1 MMILHNLWRRFT
13 RSFLTVLGI
22 AVGVASVVSLGAMAN
37 GFASNYGGALGLSN
51 DLLVTQK
58 NAYDVVFSNLDEAL
72 GNRIEAIADVGNVDP
87 GVFTWIAFEETPYF
101 LVYGYPTGSVAMER
115 YRIVEGKPVTA
126 PNQIAIGRRGADAL
140 KKRVDDTLRI
150 NGVPYR
156 IVGIYETGQ
165 GMEESGGVVVLE
177 DAQTIAQKE
186 RKVSLFQVGLRKNAN
201 ADAVIERIQS
211 LDKEVTVSK
220 ASNYSASEQ
229 WTDYLQGFAWGV
241 SAIAILIGGL
251 GMMSAMVMS
260 VLERTRE
267 VGTLRAVGW
276 SRGRVLRMILGEAIL
291 LSLIGGVLGVA
302 LGAFLAWLVG
312 QSPGLGSMLAGAVTV
327 DLVVQG
333 MVTALALGLIG
344 GIYPAWTAAN
354 LQPVE
359 ALRYEGGGASEVTG
373 VLARIGSQSFRNLWR
388 RRNRTLLSAAGI
400 GIGVGTLVMLGGLV
414 EGLTGQLNSLAGSG
428 GAGNITVMQ
437 REVADMS
444 LSSLDERIVRQIG
457 AMPEVRAV
465 SPFMLAFITS
475 PEMPMFIIAG
485 LEPNSPAMRHY
496 KLVEGRYI
504 QRPNEMLIGKI
515 AADVYKVGVG
525 DTLDLNGNRYRIVGV
540 TETGVAY
547 EDGGGMVALRE
558 AQRIMGRPRSVSF
571 IFVDVKN
578 PAQAELVVELINR
591 RFPEARASISSE
603 FAQST
608 NDMQTSIAMLD
619 AIRFL
624 ALFVGGIVVAN
635 TMIMSVFERTREIGT
650 LRAVGWRRRRI
661 LGQVLQE
668 SLFLCLVAGVFGS
681 VLGVLIIT
689 LIAQAPYASQFISAT
704 WNAGIFVSAFVTALV
719 LGVLGGLYP
728 AWRAGQLEPAEAL
741 RYE

>member
-1 MMILHNLWRRFT
+1 MLILHNLWRRFT

-37 GFASNYGGALGLSN
+37 GLATNYGGALGLSN

-58 NAYDVVFSNLDEAL
+58 NAYDVVFSSLDETL
-72 GNRIEAIADVGNVDP
+72 GTRIEAISDVGNVDP
-87 GVFTWIAFEETPYF
+87 GVFTWIAFEDSPYF
-101 LVYGYPTGSVAMER
+101 LIYGYPAGSVAMDH
-115 YRIVEGKPVTA
+115 YRIVEGKPVTSGG
-126 PNQIAIGRRGADAL
+126 QIAIGRRGADAL
-140 KKRVDDTLRI
+140 KKRVDDVLRI
-150 NGVPYR
+150 NGIPYR

-165 GMEESGGVVVLE
+165 GMEESGGVVTLE
-177 DAQTIAQKE
+177 DAQSIAQKE
-186 RKVSLFQVGLRKNAN
+186 RKVSLFQVGLRKNAD
-201 ADAVIERIQS
+201 ADAVVERIQS

-220 ASNYSASEQ
+220 ASGYSASEQ

-267 VGTLRAVGW
+267 IGTLRAVGW
-276 SRGRVLRMILGEAIL
+276 SRGRVLRMILGESIL
-291 LSLIGGVLGVA
+291 LSLIGGVIGVA

-312 QSPGLGSMLAGAVTV
+312 QAPGLGMMLAGSV
-327 DLVVQG
+327 DVGLVIQG

-344 GIYPAWTAAN
+344 GVYPAWTAAN

-359 ALRYEGGGASEVTG
+359 ALRYEGGGATETTG
-373 VLARIGSQSFRNLWR
+373 LLARIGNQSFRNLWR

-457 AMPEVRAV
+457 AMPEVKTV
-465 SPFMLAFITS
+465 SPYMLAFITS
-475 PEMPMFIIAG
+475 PEMPMFLIAG
-485 LEPNSPAMRHY
+485 LDPNSPAIRHY
-496 KLVEGRYI
+496 KLVEGRYV
-504 QRPNEMLIGKI
+504 QRPNEIVIGKI

-525 DTLDLNGNRYRIVGV
+525 STMDLNGNRYRIVGI
-540 TETGVAY
+540 TSTGVAY

-558 AQRIMGRPRSVSF
+558 AQRIMGRPRAVSF
-571 IFVDVKN
+571 IFVDVAD
-578 PAQAELVVELINR
+578 PATAERVVETINT

-608 NDMQTSIAMLD
+608 NDMQTSMGMLN
-619 AIRFL
+619 AIRML
-624 ALFVGGIVVAN
+624 ALFIGGIVVAN
-635 TMIMSVFERTREIGT
+635 TMIMSIFERTREIGT

-661 LGQVLQE
+661 LGQVLLE
-668 SLFLCLVAGVFGS
+668 SLFLCLVSAVFGS
-681 VLGVLIIT
+681 VLGVGVVT

-704 WNAGIFVSAFVTALV
+704 WNMDIFVSAFVTAAV
-719 LGVLGGLYP
+719 LGILGGLYP
-728 AWRAGQLEPAEAL
+728 AWRASQLEPAEAL